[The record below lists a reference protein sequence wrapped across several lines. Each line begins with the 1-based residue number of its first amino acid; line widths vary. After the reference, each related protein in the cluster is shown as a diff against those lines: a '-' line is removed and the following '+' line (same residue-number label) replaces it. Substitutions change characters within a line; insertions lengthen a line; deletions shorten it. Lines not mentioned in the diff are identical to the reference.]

1 MARLGATLAE
11 VDPAERRMIVGVTLP
26 TRGYAS
32 AIAVA
37 AHVLRRNQLDPMEPS
52 DADSHFEMLRSLPAG
67 TPVRFLKGGKSHRG
81 RMLGIVTSQ
90 GAECVKIETRGMKQ
104 TLPREIAIN
113 VRPAGDAADA
123 NGALMART
131 IVIPPL
137 VSAFADGP
145 AATAYVT
152 QSRID
157 CVIAGV
163 LTAMTADLTALEFSA
178 DARPDDRGC
187 LQELARVSGVPGA
200 SSSHRSLLVAAGTSE
215 EDVQPGSPRLV
226 VFDGG
231 KAYVRLGHLWTSSH
245 HLVAID
251 RSLPS
256 AEPGAEALNLAY
268 FERVGEPD
276 LGLGEC
282 PPSMELIAF
291 EASRA

>member
-67 TPVRFLKGGKSHRG
+67 TPIRFLKGGKSHLG
-81 RMLGIVTSQ
+81 RMLGIVVSQ
-90 GAECVKIETRGMKQ
+90 DAECVKIETRGMRQ
-104 TLPREIAIN
+104 TLPRGIAMS
-113 VRPAGDAADA
+113 VRPTQDAADA
-123 NGALMART
+123 DRALIARA

-137 VSAFADGP
+137 VSAFAAGP
-145 AATAYVT
+145 AAAAYVT

-157 CVIAGV
+157 CAIVGV
-163 LTAMTADLTALEFSA
+163 LTAMTADLIALEFRA
-178 DARPDDRGC
+178 DTREDDRGC
-187 LQELARVSGVPGA
+187 LQELARVSGVRGA
-200 SSSHRSLLVAAGTSE
+200 SSSHRSLLVPAAANE
-215 EDVQPGSPRLV
+215 EDVPTGSPRLV

-231 KAYVRLGHLWTSSH
+231 KAYVRFGHLWTSSH
-245 HLVAID
+245 QLVVID

-268 FERVGEPD
+268 FERAGEPD
-276 LGLGEC
+276 LGVGEC
-282 PPSMELIAF
+282 PPSMELISF
-291 EASRA
+291 QASRA